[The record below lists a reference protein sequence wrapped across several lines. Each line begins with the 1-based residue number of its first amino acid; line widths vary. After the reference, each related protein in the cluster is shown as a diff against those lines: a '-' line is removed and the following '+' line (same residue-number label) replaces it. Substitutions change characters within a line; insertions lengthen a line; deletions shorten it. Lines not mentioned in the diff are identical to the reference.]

1 MLQRVR
7 RLVFVAAFLPWAV
20 LGEDIVLREG
30 LAVAFGG
37 RMARAP
43 FRTDPV
49 EARIVAG
56 QWQIPSAGDVVELP
70 GGTNRVWER
79 VTAKPDGTF
88 EHPALRGGY
97 VAVPFVSDRERIL
110 LLQASGHSMAYVNGE
125 PRAGDIYRNGSVSL
139 PVAIKAGTNE
149 LLFVTGRGALS
160 VRLAEPEPVAIDPRD
175 PTLPDLVR
183 GRRNEAAAAVLVVN
197 ASREPLA
204 GLVLRAVPEGGTPTE
219 SPVPTIPPLGVHK
232 TPFTVVHPGK
242 SRTNV
247 VGLDLSLRN
256 GRTTVARRSFKL
268 GLVAPEATRR
278 DTFVSEIDGSVQ
290 YYGFVPARPM
300 PGDTERPGLVLSTH
314 GAGVEGI
321 GQAACYAPKTR
332 LHVAAP
338 TNRRPFGFD
347 WEDWGRRD
355 AIEVLDRVQR
365 LHGTDPS
372 RTYLTGHSMGGH
384 GTWQLGATY
393 PDRFAALAP
402 SAGWISFASY
412 GGGRRAAP
420 TNDIQ
425 RLIQRA
431 WTPSDTLALAT
442 NYTHHGIYILHGDA
456 DDNVPVSEA
465 RTMRE
470 VLGTFH
476 RDFAWH
482 EQPGAGH
489 WWGNQCLD
497 WPPIFD
503 LFARRRIP
511 DPHEVRRLR
520 FATANPAVSARCQWA
535 SVEAQIHSL
544 APSRIDLEWDAPS
557 RRVSGTTEN
566 VARLA
571 LHLDALQPGAPP
583 TISLDGQVLTNLAP
597 DVARSRALEKAG
609 PKSTTGTVWLTR
621 GNEGWT
627 VASPSPLAHKGPHR
641 AGPFKEAFAHRI
653 LLLYGTRGTPSE
665 NAWAL
670 AKARFDSESFWYRGN
685 ASLEVLPDTAFDP
698 RRHQDRGVIL
708 YGNADTHAAWPL
720 LLADSPV
727 QVRRGSVRV
736 GGREAQGNQLACL
749 FVRPRPDS
757 NVASVGVVSGTGVEG
772 MRLCDR
778 VPYFMA
784 GVALPDVTVFG
795 PETLV
800 QGTAGVRAAGFFG
813 NDWSVER
820 GEIAWAA
827 EAR

>member
-1 MLQRVR
+1 MD
-7 RLVFVAAFLPWAV
+7 RLLRGLALAAVFLPLSA
-20 LGEDIVLREG
+20 LAEDIILRDG
-30 LAVAFGG
+30 FAVALGG

-56 QWQIPSAGDVVELP
+56 LWRPPTAGDVVELP
-70 GGTNRVWER
+70 GGTNRVWEH
-79 VTAKPDGTF
+79 VTAKADGTF

-97 VAVPFVSDRERIL
+97 IQVPFVSDRDRIL

-139 PVAIKAGTNE
+139 PIAIKAGTND
-149 LLFVTGRGALS
+149 LLFATGRGALS
-160 VRLAEPEPVAIDPRD
+160 IRLAEPEPIAIDPRD

-183 GRRNEAAAAVLVVN
+183 GRRNDAAAAVLVVN
-197 ASREPLA
+197 ASQEPLS
-204 GLVLRAVPEGGTPTE
+204 GLVLRATPEGGTATE
-219 SPVPTIPPLGVHK
+219 SPVPTLPPLGVHK
-232 TPFTVVHPGK
+232 TPFRVLHPGK
-242 SRTNV
+242 SRTNLV
-247 VGLDLSLRN
+247 ALDLSLQR
-256 GRTTVARRSFKL
+256 GRTTLAQRTFKL
-268 GLVAPEATRR
+268 GLVSPEATRR
-278 DTFVSEIDGSVQ
+278 ETFVSEIDGSVQ
-290 YYGFVPARPM
+290 YYGFVPSRPM
-300 PGDTERPGLVLSTH
+300 PGDEGRPGLVLSTH
-314 GAGVEGI
+314 GAGVEGM

-332 LHVAAP
+332 LHIAAP

-365 LHGTDPS
+365 LYETDPS

-420 TNDIQ
+420 SNEVQ

-456 DDNVPVSEA
+456 DDNVPVTEA

-511 DPHEVRRLR
+511 SPHEVRRLR
-520 FATANPAVSARCQWA
+520 FVTANPGVSARCQWA
-535 SVEAQIHSL
+535 SIEAQVHALS
-544 APSRIDLEWDAPS
+544 PSRVDLEWDAPS
-557 RRVSGTTEN
+557 RRIVGTTEN

-571 LHLDALQPGAPP
+571 LHLDVLPPGAAP
-583 TISLDGQVLTNLAP
+583 TVSLDGQVLTNLPAP
-597 DVARSRALEKAG
+597 
-609 PKSTTGTVWLTR
+609 PTTGSKATPTPVWLERST
-621 GNEGWT
+621 GAWT
-627 VASPSPLAHKGPHR
+627 VAGPSPRVHKGPHR

-653 LLLYGTRGTPSE
+653 LLLYATGGTAAE

-698 RRHQDRGVIL
+698 RRHKDRGVIL
-708 YGNADTHAAWPL
+708 YGNADTHAAWRL

-727 QVRRGSVRV
+727 QVRRGSVRM
-736 GGREAQGNQLACL
+736 GGREVRGDQLACL
-749 FVRPRPDS
+749 FLRPRPDS
-757 NVASVGVVSGTGVEG
+757 DTASVGVVSGTGLEG

-795 PETLV
+795 PETLSR
-800 QGTAGVRAAGFFG
+800 GTAGVRATGYFG

-820 GEIAWAA
+820 GEFAWSD
-827 EAR
+827 EPR